1 MKTTQMMALLAAF
14 TLAMSF
20 GPILVRAESPPVSI
34 SNPAPVL
41 DLAQS
46 LEAYKKAT
54 MSNDVEGILSY
65 IYPAVFNLVPRDRL
79 KAIMSEMFASDQK
92 ANITALEFQ
101 DVGAVQNFSKGRFSL
116 VKYQME
122 LQLPHPGDATPDMD
136 KGMIEVLKSKMGRKT
151 KITIDEKRGLV
162 LIVKPSVLLA
172 IKEGQTGWKVLEK
185 ENSAMIIKAGLLA
198 EDLLPHLQ

>member
-1 MKTTQMMALLAAF
+1 MKQVVVLLTAF
-14 TLAMSF
+14 CFAGVVTEWA
-20 GPILVRAESPPVSI
+20 VRAETPPVSV
-34 SNPAPVL
+34 SKPAPLL

-65 IYPAVFNLVPRDRL
+65 IYPALFKLVPRDRL
-79 KAIMSEMFASDQK
+79 KAIMSEMFASAQK
-92 ANITALEFQ
+92 ATITALEFQ
-101 DVGAVQNFSKGRFSL
+101 DVGAIQNFSKGQFSI

-136 KGMIEVLKSKMGRKT
+136 KGMIEVLKTKMGRET
-151 KITIDEKRGLV
+151 KVTIDEKRKLV

-185 ENSAMIIKAGLLA
+185 ENSELIKKAGLLP
-198 EDLLPHLQ
+198 EDLLPHLH